1 MSYLAISAAPYSND
15 NNIENNDLDKKKLSR
30 NSTPTNKSDLLID
43 NEKVNQVL
51 ETINNLHKNMNTS
64 DNDNEEFA
72 DFNPPP
78 PPTSSGVQRTISKEP
93 FQPQQYPSPSSFD
106 PTLNNYK
113 DNYGTEE
120 SVNEY
125 YKKYIPNYSQPI
137 NIKQKEDILI
147 EKLNYMIHLLEEQHD
162 ERTNTVME
170 EVVLYSF
177 LGIFIIYIADSFTR
191 IGKYTR

>member
-1 MSYLAISAAPYSND
+1 
-15 NNIENNDLDKKKLSR
+15 
-30 NSTPTNKSDLLID
+30 
-43 NEKVNQVL
+43 
-51 ETINNLHKNMNTS
+51 MNTS

-137 NIKQKEDILI
+137 KIKQLKIRRENKYCNGGGCII
-147 EKLNYMIHLLEEQHD
+147 FFFRNIYY
-162 ERTNTVME
+162 
-170 EVVLYSF
+170 LYS
-177 LGIFIIYIADSFTR
+177 
-191 IGKYTR
+191 